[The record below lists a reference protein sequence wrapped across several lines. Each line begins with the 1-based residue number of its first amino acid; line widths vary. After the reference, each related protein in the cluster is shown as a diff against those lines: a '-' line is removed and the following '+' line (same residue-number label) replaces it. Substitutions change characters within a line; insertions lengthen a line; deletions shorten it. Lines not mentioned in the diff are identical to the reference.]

1 MGLILFNRKNK
12 PIKRDLYNIQ
22 RKATEAQQASDLF
35 NSTTIFDVS
44 DYKTVNISVSASV
57 ETETDGLTNTSA
69 TPFSIDT
76 VCLLKNIGVSFLLRA
91 GTITYFRIR
100 LEINDI
106 TGSPRGFNCVLV
118 VDPTTGTGNLNIPVN
133 ILLNGNSPCTLTHFR
148 TVTGATYDIEV
159 NLNYVDIV

>member
-44 DYKTVNISVSASV
+44 DYKTVNIS
-57 ETETDGLTNTSA
+57 
-69 TPFSIDT
+69 
-76 VCLLKNIGVSFLLRA
+76 
-91 GTITYFRIR
+91 
-100 LEINDI
+100 
-106 TGSPRGFNCVLV
+106 GSPRGFNCVLV

-159 NLNYVDIV
+159 NLNY